1 MNKLITIIFSTIIFN
16 FMLISCNDKDDKND
30 KNNETKKKTVSFAQA
45 NLTSDD
51 VIAAL
56 NAEGVSADE
65 EWIAVLENTV
75 KTLEESAFDVDYEPR
90 CANLVEIQGGDEVT
104 TIGNSVF
111 YGCESLKAAS
121 FSKVTVIDDL
131 AFDNCI
137 SLQTASFPIVKE
149 IGYGAFDYCISL
161 QTASFPMLTKIGKN
175 AFYYCESLQTAFFSL
190 VTTIDDFAFYHC
202 ESLETVFLPLVTE
215 IARYAFG
222 YCVSLTSLSLG
233 TGLTVATDIW
243 FRDVDFPANVFS
255 NTPTVNI
262 DLTLGRNVNI
272 NDINIANK
280 FYKNYTW
287 RSISG
292 GNIVAS
298 KVVTFSQQN
307 LTDKDVT
314 AALDAA
320 GISGYNDK
328 WIAVL
333 ESTVEII
340 GGGAFDAVNSDY
352 RCRNLVAVEGEGRDN
367 IKIIGTMAFQSCESL
382 VTLPFP
388 MLTEIGRLALAG
400 CISLQTASFPLV
412 TEINEEAFQNC
423 KSLETLSFPIL
434 TKIDRYAFI
443 NSTGL
448 TSLSLGTGLTVATDI
463 YFGNDVFYNVST
475 ENIDLF
481 LGTNVDVSG
490 IDTDIANK
498 LFKGYTWKSITI
510 IAQ

>member
-1 MNKLITIIFSTIIFN
+1 
-16 FMLISCNDKDDKND
+16 MLVSCDDKDD
-30 KNNETKKKTVSFAQA
+30 KNNETKKKAISFAQA

-56 NAEGVSADE
+56 NAEDVSADE
-65 EWIAVLENTV
+65 EWIAVLKNTV
-75 KTLEESAFDVDYEPR
+75 KTLEKSAFDVDYEPR
-90 CANLVEIQGGDEVT
+90 CANLVEIQGGDEIT
-104 TIGNSVF
+104 TIGNFVF

-121 FSKVTVIDDL
+121 FPMVTEIGYD
-131 AFDNCI
+131 AFYYCM
-137 SLQTASFPIVKE
+137 SLQTV
-149 IGYGAFDYCISL
+149 
-161 QTASFPMLTKIGKN
+161 SFPMLTKIGMN
-175 AFYYCESLQTAFFSL
+175 AFYYCGSLQTVSFSL

-222 YCVSLTSLSLG
+222 YCISLTSLSLG

-243 FRDVDFPANVFS
+243 FRDVDFPADVFS
-255 NTPTVNI
+255 NTPTANI
-262 DLTLGRNVNI
+262 DLTLGKNVNI

-280 FYKNYTW
+280 LYKSYTW

-298 KVVTFSQQN
+298 KVVTFSQPN

-314 AALDAA
+314 VALNAV
-320 GISGYNDK
+320 GVGYNDK

-333 ESTVEII
+333 GSMEMI
-340 GGGAFDAVNSDY
+340 GGHAFDAVNGDG

-367 IKIIGTMAFQSCESL
+367 IKIIDGMAFQSCASL
-382 VTLPFP
+382 VTLLFP
-388 MLTEIGRLALAG
+388 MLTKIGSDALSG
-400 CISLQTASFPLV
+400 CISLKTVSFPLV
-412 TEINEEAFQNC
+412 TEINENAFQNC
-423 KSLETLSFPIL
+423 KNLKALSLPML

-463 YFGNDVFYNVST
+463 YFGNDVFYYVST
-475 ENIDLF
+475 QNIDLF

-490 IDTDIANK
+490 ADTDIANK
-498 LFKGYTWKSITI
+498 LYKGYTWKSITI
-510 IAQ
+510 ITQ